1 VPTAVYRYSLW
12 RVWDHSRPLLM
23 VIGLNPSTA
32 DEFKLDPTLRRCAG
46 FAYDWGLGGLV
57 MTNLFA
63 FRATDPIDMKAS
75 VDPIGPDNDNWLVDI
90 ATAKRE
96 LTFGVRPKVLAAW
109 GTHGGWLGRDDEV
122 VKLLVTRGVDL
133 HCLVKTKHG
142 FPKHPLYVKR
152 DTRPQI
158 YRQGLTVRE

>member
-1 VPTAVYRYSLW
+1 
-12 RVWDHSRPLLM
+12 M

-32 DEFKLDPTLRRCAG
+32 DEAKLDPTLRRCAG

-75 VDPIGPDNDNWLVDI
+75 VEPIGPHNDDWLETI
-90 ATAKRE
+90 ATGTRE
-96 LTFGVRPKVLAAW
+96 LTFGRRPVVLAAW
-109 GTHGGWLGRDDEV
+109 GTHGGWLGRDEQV
-122 VKLLVTRGVDL
+122 VSLLTSRGVDL

-142 FPKHPLYVKR
+142 HPKHPLYVKK
-152 DTRPQI
+152 DTRPQLF
-158 YRQGLTVRE
+158 RRGLVQDSR